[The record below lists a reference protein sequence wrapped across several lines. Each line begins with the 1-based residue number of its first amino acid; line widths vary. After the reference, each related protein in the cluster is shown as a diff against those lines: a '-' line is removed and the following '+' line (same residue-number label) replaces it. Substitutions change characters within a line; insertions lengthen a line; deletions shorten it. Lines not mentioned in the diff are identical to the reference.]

1 LPPTKRGN
9 QLIFLTTSAIEHNL
23 STVKENSP
31 KVWRQIRRFN
41 LPVQL
46 ALAAAHRVMAYA
58 TDPSQVALISIAPC
72 QNGSPAIFRLAHAFI
87 DRLENNRNDEFRIN
101 PTYSL
106 HVIDN
111 LALSSLSIAF
121 KNHAYCLG
129 LGGAQGQAWAGL
141 EVVQDVLASGR
152 ATEALLM
159 AGDQESSENLT
170 ERGTGVAAL
179 FTKHKTR
186 YENSDKSIQIKNIDS
201 SETDECFSVKPH
213 SADGLAAFID
223 RIVNRTQK
231 GCFLY
236 NVPHQDTEG
245 YEKRSIEMEIT

>member
-1 LPPTKRGN
+1 MT
-9 QLIFLTTSAIEHNL
+9 FLTTSAIEHNL

-31 KVWRQIRRFN
+31 KVWRQVRRFN

-72 QNGSPAIFRLAHAFI
+72 QNGSPAIFRLGHAFI
-87 DRLENNRNDEFRIN
+87 DRLENNINDEFRIN

-129 LGGAQGQAWAGL
+129 LGGAPGQVWAGL

-170 ERGTGVAAL
+170 ESGTGVAAL
-179 FTKHKTR
+179 FTKHKTP
-186 YENSDKSIQIKNIDS
+186 YEHNGKYIQIKNLDS

-213 SADGLAAFID
+213 SADGLAAFIEE
-223 RIVNRTQK
+223 IVNRTQN
-231 GCFLY
+231 GRFLY
-236 NVPHQDTEG
+236 SVPHQETDG
-245 YEKRSIEMEIT
+245 HNNISIEMEIT